1 MKNPLRCRRG
11 FSCTAIGSAEFL
23 NVLHQLFQRF
33 DVVLRMHGV
42 LEAAQLLEVG
52 LNVLGSET
60 FIRVEAD
67 AQRALPAHLA
77 HPAATHFEQTAG
89 LLAVFGAQIDH
100 QRADQFGFELLE
112 GTGRE
117 QAFGHAGA
125 AGGGNGVD
133 EDVVLAAFNGQGAG
147 QTIEAELGHAVVGLT
162 EVAVDAGGGGGED
175 DAPEVLLLHLVPRSM
190 SDLVGPFHM
199 NLVDQIPVGVGH
211 LGKTLVAQDAGVV
224 HDDIHPAEVI
234 HGALYDLV
242 AIHNAVRV
250 GNGSA
255 AGGLDFFHDLQRS
268 LAVGTFPLGAAAEIV
283 DHDLGTVF
291 GEQQGMRPANAA
303 AGAGYDN
310 GLVFK
315 TAVAHGSLM
324 ESWYAEISPT
334 ASRCRP

>member
-1 MKNPLRCRRG
+1 
-11 FSCTAIGSAEFL
+11 
-23 NVLHQLFQRF
+23 
-33 DVVLRMHGV
+33 MHGV

-89 LLAVFGAQIDH
+89 LLTLLGAQVHH
-100 QRADQFGFELLE
+100 QRADQFGLELLE
-112 GTGRE
+112 GAGRE

-125 AGGGNGVD
+125 TGGGNGVD
-133 EDVVLAAFNGQGAG
+133 EDVVLAAFDRQGAG
-147 QTIEAELGHAVVGLT
+147 QTVETELGHAVVGLT
-162 EVAVDAGGGGGED
+162 EIAVDAGGRGGED
-175 DAPEVLLLHLVPRSM
+175 DAAEVLFLHLVPGSM
-190 SDLVGPFHM
+190 GNLVGTFHM
-199 NLVDQIPVGVGH
+199 DLVDQIPVGIGH

-224 HDDIHPAEVI
+224 DDDVHATELV
-234 HGALYDLV
+234 HGALDDLV

-310 GLVFK
+310 DLVFK
-315 TAVAHGSLM
+315 TDVTHG
-324 ESWYAEISPT
+324 ESPW
-334 ASRCRP
+334 